1 MTTSPTTSAA
11 SSAPSPGA
19 HSAPSPASRSAR
31 AQRRA
36 SRIGDILFVAI
47 AYGII
52 AFAIIVIV
60 YPLYFI
66 VIASISDP
74 TLVQQGKV
82 VLFPRG
88 VTFDGYATIFGTS
101 TIVRGF
107 LNSVLYTTVGTVIS
121 VTMILCGAYALSR
134 RDMPGRNV
142 FMVLFII
149 TMFFDGGMIARY
161 LVVKELGMLD
171 TIWAVV
177 LPGAV
182 GVWNLVIARTFFE
195 QSISPELREAAQLDG
210 ASDFRFFA
218 SIALPLSTSLIVL
231 MAMIHIVANWNAFFD
246 AMIYLSDESKYP
258 LQLILRNVL
267 IQSQASS
274 GGLDMASMDSTAAA
288 QKMGELLKYAMI
300 VVSTV
305 PLLVAFPF
313 LQRYFVKGATLGA
326 LKS

>member
-1 MTTSPTTSAA
+1 MTTSNDVLDARPI
-11 SSAPSPGA
+11 
-19 HSAPSPASRSAR
+19 SAR
-31 AQRRA
+31 SRRRGFA
-36 SRIGDILFVAI
+36 DRIADPLFVAVT
-47 AYGII
+47 YGII
-52 AFAIIVIV
+52 AIAIILIV

-74 TLVQQGKV
+74 NLVQQGKV
-82 VLFPRG
+82 VFFPRG
-88 VTFDGYATIFGTS
+88 ITFDGYLTIFGTS

-107 LNSVLYTTVGTVIS
+107 LNSVVYTVVGTVIS
-121 VTMILCGAYALSR
+121 VAMILFGAYALSR
-134 RDMPGRNV
+134 KDMPGRNF
-142 FMVLFII
+142 FMILFVI

-182 GVWNLVIARTFFE
+182 GVWNLIIARTFFE
-195 QSISPELREAAQLDG
+195 QNLSPELREAAQLDG
-210 ASDFRFFA
+210 ASDFRFFF
-218 SIALPLSTSLIVL
+218 SIVLPLSKPLIVL

-267 IQSQASS
+267 IQSQASAS
-274 GGLDMASMDSTAAA
+274 GMDMASMDSTAAA
-288 QKMGELLKYAMI
+288 QKMGELLKYSMI
-300 VVSTV
+300 VVSTI
-305 PLLVAFPF
+305 PLLIAFPF
-313 LQRYFVKGATLGA
+313 LQRHFVKGATLGA